1 MDFVWLY
8 ENLADYKSKYIL
20 YAILNNYYNFDF
32 ISLGKVT
39 NDIYKHY
46 FDLDILKLQQD
57 EVFVDMGAYIGDT
70 ILDFINSYGT
80 DSYKKI
86 YCYEITKDILAEF
99 GKYSMNIWFLHCMF
113 FNVTKDIFQ
122 PIAFYPGNPILVL
135 LWVMLLCFVIV
146 KIIDVVKTK
155 WLKVYK
161 CFNI

>member
-1 MDFVWLY
+1 MYWGITAKYNLYFKISDKFKLENRNKIFYFTFTFLFFMSGLTRSHLAKYLLLPLFVLFLIY
-8 ENLADYKSKYIL
+8 L
-20 YAILNNYYNFDF
+20 LNNCN
-32 ISLGKVT
+32 K
-39 NDIYKHY
+39 
-46 FDLDILKLQQD
+46 
-57 EVFVDMGAYIGDT
+57 
-70 ILDFINSYGT
+70 
-80 DSYKKI
+80 
-86 YCYEITKDILAEF
+86 ITKDILAEF